1 MVEVSEA
8 LVSQFNKTLAKIVP
22 SPIRVVD
29 DKFSKIDGILKL
41 TLGEPDFSAPEHIKQ
56 AIIADVAAD
65 DSHYS
70 PSQGVMALREAISDY
85 LTERFDTP
93 KYQPQSEISVTVG
106 AAEAINATFQALFN
120 PGDELIVPTPTFP
133 LYESV
138 AKMNHIEV
146 IGLNTAPDFIV
157 TPAKLTATI
166 AEHPNAK
173 AILLNYPSNPT
184 GVTYSAAQLAALAD
198 ILREHNLLVI
208 SDEIYAE
215 LVYDEK
221 HTSMVKLLPEQTILI
236 GGLSKSHA
244 MTGYRIGYVVGPAA
258 LMAQVGKAHQSM
270 VATAPGPMM
279 AGAIEALRNGRED
292 PVAMRE
298 VYQKRRDLVLAGLAK
313 AGFTAAQ
320 PGGAFYIFAK
330 IPASLNT
337 NDLEFVYDLAE
348 TVKLGIAPGSIFG
361 AGGEGYIRISYA
373 ASTENLQ
380 TAMTRLQHY
389 VELKNK

>member
-1 MVEVSEA
+1 MVEVNEA
-8 LVSQFNKTLAKIVP
+8 LVGQINKTLANAVP

-41 TLGEPDFSAPEHIKQ
+41 TLGEPDFSAPEHVKQ
-56 AIIADVAAD
+56 AIIDDVTAD

-93 KYQPQSEISVTVG
+93 RYDPKSEISVTVG
-106 AAEAINATFQALFN
+106 AAEAINATFHALFN
-120 PGDELIVPTPTFP
+120 PGDEMIVPTPTFP

-138 AKMNHIEV
+138 AKTRNIEV

-157 TPAKLTATI
+157 TPAKLTATLN
-166 AEHPNAK
+166 AHPNAK

-184 GVTYSAAQLAALAD
+184 GVTYSVAELEALAE

-215 LVYDEK
+215 LVYDAK
-221 HTSMVKLLPEQTILI
+221 HTSMAKLLPEQTILI
-236 GGLSKSHA
+236 SGLSKSHA
-244 MTGYRIGYVVGPAA
+244 MTGYRVGYVVGPAT
-258 LMAQVGKAHQSM
+258 LMAQIGKAHQSM
-270 VATAPGPMM
+270 VSTAPGPMM
-279 AGAIEALRNGRED
+279 AGATEALRNGRED
-292 PVAMRE
+292 PVAMRD
-298 VYQKRRDLVLAGLAK
+298 VYKKRRNLVLDGLAK

-330 IPASLNT
+330 IPAFLNT
-337 NDLEFVYDLAE
+337 NDLEFVYDLAD

-373 ASTENLQ
+373 ASTEDLQ
-380 TAMTRLQHY
+380 TAMTRLKHY
-389 VELKNK
+389 VDLKNK

>member
-8 LVSQFNKTLAKIVP
+8 LVSQVNKTLANSVP

-29 DKFSKIDGILKL
+29 DRFSKIDGILKL

-56 AIIADVAAD
+56 AIISDVAAD

-70 PSQGVMALREAISDY
+70 PSQGVIALREAISDY

-93 KYQPQSEISVTVG
+93 RYDPKSEISVTVG
-106 AAEAINATFQALFN
+106 AAEAISATFQALFN

-146 IGLNTAPDFIV
+146 IGLNTAPDFLV

-166 AEHPNAK
+166 KEHPNAK

-184 GVTYSAAQLAALAD
+184 GVTYSAAQLAVLAD

-221 HTSMVKLLPEQTILI
+221 HTSMAKLLPEQTILI
-236 GGLSKSHA
+236 SGLSKSHA

-258 LMAQVGKAHQSM
+258 LMNQIGKAHQSM

-292 PVAMRE
+292 PVAMRT
-298 VYQKRRDLVLAGLAK
+298 VYQKRRDFVLEGLAK

-373 ASTENLQ
+373 ASTEKLQ

-389 VELKNK
+389 VELKK